1 MSSDTAG
8 MPGQCR
14 LQGTGWQPGSARTCV
29 ARPVP
34 ATLLSAQH
42 GRVCAGHTGCPAAH
56 LSTSCTSAPS
66 MRATVWAASA
76 SKSVVAAASLPR
88 ASELLAAPPAA
99 AAGLLGAVHSG
110 FSECRLYTLAMSA
123 SSAGPYCRMAG
134 MMTAQAQ
141 QKASQSMQQAAPG
154 WQPRSHQPR
163 AGIQAARWRRM
174 LPARL
179 CLVLFG
185 SGFLAWHKRK
195 VEGLVH
201 KAEPR
206 HVPQDVGEVPGVKLP
221 PPVQAGVRDGVHA
234 GLACRDGCGRVRQAQ
249 RWDEHRPR
257 QAAKGWD
264 ARAPPWRCSA
274 RTVLLQA
281 C

>member
-1 MSSDTAG
+1 

-76 SKSVVAAASLPR
+76 SKSVVAAASPPP
-88 ASELLAAPPAA
+88 ASELLAAPLAA

-141 QKASQSMQQAAPG
+141 QKASQSMQQSCPRMATTEPPAQGRHSSSPLAPHVPGTPLPGIVWVWSPHLAQTQGRRVRPQSRAETCSTGRGRGPGGQAPPACPGRRPRWRPRRPGLQGWVRRGAPG
-154 WQPRSHQPR
+154 SP
-163 AGIQAARWRRM
+163 
-174 LPARL
+174 
-179 CLVLFG
+179 
-185 SGFLAWHKRK
+185 
-195 VEGLVH
+195 
-201 KAEPR
+201 
-206 HVPQDVGEVPGVKLP
+206 VG
-221 PPVQAGVRDGVHA
+221 
-234 GLACRDGCGRVRQAQ
+234 
-249 RWDEHRPR
+249 
-257 QAAKGWD
+257 
-264 ARAPPWRCSA
+264 
-274 RTVLLQA
+274 
-281 C
+281 